1 MQEEL
6 KHDDCLRKAEWGELR
21 EFMRNMTSSLE
32 LIRRENKELTSALLD
47 RFVME
52 KRDRE
57 ALAEAIDERITR
69 HKAERTIGLSL
80 MEAKIERLQGK
91 IEGILIWTI
100 TSIIA
105 FAIAW
110 GALTT
115 TVMRN
120 TSIINELQKPHV
132 VKVP

>member
-1 MQEEL
+1 MNETKE
-6 KHDDCLRKAEWGELR
+6 HDDCLRKAEWGELR

-57 ALAEAIDERITR
+57 SLAEAIDERITR
-69 HKAERTIGLSL
+69 HKTERIIGLSL
-80 MEAKIERLQGK
+80 MEAKLERLQGK

-115 TVMRN
+115 TVLRN
-120 TSIINELQKPHV
+120 TSIISELQKFHV

>member
-1 MQEEL
+1 VQEEL

-52 KRDRE
+52 KKDRE
-57 ALAEAIDERITR
+57 LLAEAIDERITR
-69 HKAERTIGLSL
+69 HKSERTISLSL
-80 MEAKIERLQGK
+80 TEAKIERLQGK

-115 TVMRN
+115 TVLRN
-120 TSIINELQKPHV
+120 TNIISEHQKFHV
-132 VKVP
+132 MKVP

>member
-6 KHDDCLRKAEWGELR
+6 KHDDCLRKTEWGELR
-21 EFMRNMTSSLE
+21 EFMKNMTSSLE
-32 LIRRENKELTSALLD
+32 LIRRENKELASALLD

-57 ALAEAIDERITR
+57 SLAEAIDERITR
-69 HKAERTIGLSL
+69 HKSERIISLTL
-80 MEAKIERLQGK
+80 MEAKLERLQGK

-110 GALTT
+110 GSLTT
-115 TVMRN
+115 TVIRN